1 MIFDSVLNDNNYKK
15 LGNIAKMLEFLKTT
29 DFSNLEKGRH
39 EVDGD
44 NIYFMVQEYETKV
57 GGGLSESHDKYIDIQ
72 YIVEGTEII
81 GVTQRALAGKPI
93 EENPEKDY
101 ALYEC
106 DTQRF
111 VLNAGD
117 FAVFFPNDVHM
128 PGVSATDV
136 PTPVKKVVVKV
147 KI

>member
-1 MIFDSVLNDNNYKK
+1 
-15 LGNIAKMLEFLKTT
+15 MLEFCNNT
-29 DFSNLEKGRH
+29 DFSQMEKGRY

-44 NIYFMVQEYETKV
+44 NCFYMVQEYETKV
-57 GGGLSESHDKYIDIQ
+57 GGGLSEAHDKYIDIQ
-72 YIVEGTEII
+72 IIVKCSEII
-81 GVTQRALAGKPI
+81 GVTQRENAGKPV

-101 ALYEC
+101 CLYDC
-106 DTQRF
+106 DTQRL
-111 VLNAGD
+111 VLNEGD

-128 PGVSATDV
+128 PGVSATDA

>member
-1 MIFDSVLNDNNYKK
+1 VKKPLENTSV
-15 LGNIAKMLEFLKTT
+15 F
-29 DFSNLEKGRH
+29 KGLL
-39 EVDGD
+39 
-44 NIYFMVQEYETKV
+44 FT
-57 GGGLSESHDKYIDIQ
+57 
-72 YIVEGTEII
+72 
-81 GVTQRALAGKPI
+81 LAGKPI

-111 VLNAGD
+111 VLNSGD

-128 PGVSATDV
+128 PGVSVTDR
-136 PTPVKKVVVKV
+136 PTPVKKIVVKV

>member
-1 MIFDSVLNDNNYKK
+1 MIFDSLSNYENYKQ
-15 LGNIAKMLEFLKTT
+15 LGTVAKMIEFCNNT
-29 DFSNLEKGRH
+29 DFSKMEKGRH

-44 NIYFMVQEYETKV
+44 NCYFMVQEYQTKV

-72 YIVEGTEII
+72 VIVEGTEVI
-81 GVTQRALAGKPI
+81 GVTQRDLAGTPTEK
-93 EENPEKDY
+93 NPDSDY
-101 ALYEC
+101 CLYDC

-111 VLNAGD
+111 TLKAGD

-128 PGVSATDV
+128 PGVSTTDE